1 MGKKLHLS
9 LSRRERQ
16 IMDIVYRRGQATVA
30 EVLADIDDPPSYSAI
45 RALLRSLDE
54 DKGFLKH
61 VEDGPRYVY
70 KPIVPRSKARRSA
83 LSHLVRTFFD
93 DSAEQVV
100 AALLDMSASKLSEEE
115 LDRLSEMIEDA
126 KKEGR

>member
-45 RALLRSLDE
+45 RALLRILDE